1 MHRKDIRLS
10 ELEIKS
16 IDLDFPYEGDGRNA
30 LANIIA
36 YSMILTKRVRE
47 LESRISTLESG
58 DRGSNNTQGW

>member
-1 MHRKDIRLS
+1 MHKKDIRLS

-30 LANIIA
+30 LANIIV

-47 LESRISTLESG
+47 LESRISTLEG
-58 DRGSNNTQGW
+58 GNNTQGW